1 MLGADN
7 AASWSWLFLYCL
19 SPLLD
24 ETVGIS
30 SAQEIPIR
38 TAPSFA
44 ASIPWDSLQPPAC
57 SRFLNFQIQLA
68 AAYVNRAFTQR
79 IAFEFVFNYQL
90 AVVRS
95 LREVPRFT
103 PWEPIQLA
111 QHPSDSES
119 DVEVV
124 EDRQAFHWAAPFAY
138 TLLAA
143 ARRHLD
149 TAREIEQEARALL
162 RSAQGQAETFS
173 RFRSQQISAALERQ
187 RSRSRSPNSS
197 RAFSDSPPGGRRRDK
212 H

>member
-1 MLGADN
+1 MDAPALA
-7 AASWSWLFLYCL
+7 FFF
-19 SPLLD
+19 
-24 ETVGIS
+24 
-30 SAQEIPIR
+30 AQEIPIR
-38 TAPSFA
+38 TPPSFA
-44 ASIPWDSLQPPAC
+44 ASIPWDSLQPSAC
-57 SRFLNFQIQLA
+57 SRLLNFQIQLA
-68 AAYVNRAFTQR
+68 TAYINRAITQR
-79 IAFEFVFNYQL
+79 IAFESVFNYQL

-111 QHPSDSES
+111 QHSSDSES

-149 TAREIEQEARALL
+149 TAQEIEQEARALL
-162 RSAQGQAETFS
+162 RTAQGQAETF
-173 RFRSQQISAALERQ
+173 RIRSQQISAALERQ
-187 RSRSRSPNSS
+187 RRRSRSPNSS
-197 RAFSDSPPGGRRRDK
+197 HAFSASPPGGRPRDR